1 MSMNIGSQLISKL
14 GSPNSKLPLATKDLV
29 NNLGYTYFSYD
40 AGGSIEG
47 KDRFVD
53 EVGTGLIWLFGIP
66 TFKKI
71 IDSTIFKAA
80 KISPDVDVRV
90 LKNNNYLQ
98 SAIENAPNTKT
109 IEQLQ
114 KAAEN
119 LPKTKAL
126 NIVKFIASLGLTLL
140 SFSMLTKFK
149 QNMTKKSIEKE
160 YIEKQTK
167 QEKDTKQSTIAL
179 QNSQVFAE
187 FTNKEQNKKVSF
199 GCNPIV
205 KIAEDVMLNPI
216 KNMMVLDMGIS
227 GSRLCSARTKGEFME
242 YGIKEGSFLFFIYG
256 AGNLI
261 TKAIDSVS
269 EKLFKAPISLD
280 ANFINSDSAK
290 KLLEDKKLQTELSN
304 FTKLL
309 KEKGDSKELYDFIFK
324 NQDNIVV
331 TAAKK
336 SGIISTIK
344 DSADKI
350 DTRKFIDLKEIDK
363 LTKNLSKFIEQSP
376 IENVDKYLNKIKG
389 LKVASTILN
398 VGICCLTLGYA
409 VPKAMYKY
417 RANQQNGKND
427 FHVKTEYEKQ
437 LATMRAKTL

>member
-1 MSMNIGSQLISKL
+1 MSINIGSQLISKL

-66 TFKKI
+66 VFKKL
-71 IDSTIFKAA
+71 IDSTLFKAA
-80 KISPDVDVRV
+80 KISPEIDVRV
-90 LKNNNYLQ
+90 LNNKNQLNA
-98 SAIENAPNTKT
+98 AIENAPTDKIT
-109 IEQLQ
+109 EQIK

-126 NIVKFIASLGLTLL
+126 NIIKFATSLGLTLL
-140 SFSMLTKFK
+140 SFSALTMFK

-160 YIEKQTK
+160 YLAKQAIKENKNQNTSIQFK
-167 QEKDTKQSTIAL
+167 KSPIFADFEKDNQ
-179 QNSQVFAE
+179 
-187 FTNKEQNKKVSF
+187 KKISF
-199 GCNPIV
+199 GSGALV
-205 KIAEDVMLNPI
+205 GMAEEIMLNPI
-216 KNMMVLDMGIS
+216 KNMMLLDVGIS
-227 GSRLCSARTKGEFME
+227 GSRLLSARTKGELME
-242 YGIKEGSFLFFIYG
+242 YGIKEGSFLFFIYL
-256 AGNLI
+256 AGNI
-261 TKAIDSVS
+261 IEKGINSIS
-269 EKLFKAPISLD
+269 EKLFKAPIALD
-280 ANFINSDSAK
+280 AKFLDSDFAE
-290 KLLEDKKLQTELSN
+290 KLLKDKKLQTELSD

-309 KEKGDSKELYDFIFK
+309 KEKGDSKETYDFIFK
-324 NQDNIVV
+324 NQDNIVIK
-331 TAAKK
+331 AAKN

-344 DSADKI
+344 DSTDKI

-363 LTKNLSKFIEQSP
+363 LTKNLSKFIEKAP
-376 IENVDKYLNKIKG
+376 TENIDKYLGKLKG

-417 RANQQNGKND
+417 RKSQQNGNND

-437 LATMRAKTL
+437 LATMKAKTL